1 MLSGLSKGLEILTNP
16 VKGLLD
22 VLNPI
27 SENFFLKQLF
37 SWFDISNENF
47 IFKDLFSWLDPTS
60 ENFILKKIWDF
71 LTNIVSYLNPMHEN
85 FFGKKLVELIGDLLN
100 KLFVPQQ
107 DHFGELNEKFH
118 SKFGFIDQIKD
129 LVTNL
134 FNFNESR
141 SSSDV
146 PPDWSITYYG
156 TTVNIIDWTAFE
168 KYRGFLHGI
177 IIFILWGSFLIRLYK
192 RIPGIVHGYYVSH
205 GDK

>member
-1 MLSGLSKGLEILTNP
+1 MDFLKNGITQGLSNLG
-16 VKGLLD
+16 
-22 VLNPI
+22 
-27 SENFFLKQLF
+27 
-37 SWFDISNENF
+37 
-47 IFKDLFSWLDPTS
+47 
-60 ENFILKKIWDF
+60 
-71 LTNIVSYLNPMHEN
+71 TNIGDFFSNLGENLGTWFSTLGTNLANWFSDLGIGIGNSFTTLGNTLSNLLSYLNPFDEN
-85 FFGKKLVELIGDLLN
+85 FFGNKLVELIGNLLN
-100 KLFVPQQ
+100 LLFVPQQ

-118 SKFGFIDQIKD
+118 SKFGFVDQVKE

-146 PPDWSITYYG
+146 PPDWSITYYD
-156 TTVNIIDWTAFE
+156 TTVTIIDWTAFE

-205 GDK
+205 GD